1 MTLFILAVAV
11 LGGALALTLFVAAAF
26 RVVVSTNEVHI
37 IQKKK
42 TSISYGKGQ
51 EAGNVYYAFPSW
63 IPLVG
68 ISRIILPVSNFD
80 ITLEGYEAFDKD
92 KVPFRVDVVGFFRIS
107 NAVEAAEKIE
117 SFEHLKTQLTQIIN
131 GAIRTVFSG
140 KTIIEIMEERSTIS
154 VLFNQEVQPQLI
166 HWGVENV
173 RSAEIMDIQDSQNSK
188 VIQMIKEK
196 KSSAIER
203 DSRVEIADNLKTANI
218 AEIQAAKEADMSRQN
233 AQREVGEKT
242 AEKEKLV
249 GVANQISAQEVASHT
264 KVTREKEMEVKK
276 VEQVNQAEINKA
288 QALID
293 ADREKQMRTIAAEA
307 LKLEQAQK
315 AEADLIT
322 QTKNAEGKLVEMTKN
337 AQGIKAEWESKAG
350 AEKLMQV
357 ALVTGAIELAS
368 KIAENP
374 DYMTYL
380 QNIEAIKASQNVGT
394 AKAEALKSADLK
406 ILANGGNV
414 DTGMNSLLDV
424 FSGKGWTA
432 MASMLE
438 NLNNSELG
446 KDLISKFLKPKK
458 TEEVVPPVDKAP
470 TK

>member
-154 VLFNQEVQPQLI
+154 VLFNKKFN
-166 HWGVENV
+166 H
-173 RSAEIMDIQDSQNSK
+173 NSF
-188 VIQMIKEK
+188 I
-196 KSSAIER
+196 
-203 DSRVEIADNLKTANI
+203 
-218 AEIQAAKEADMSRQN
+218 
-233 AQREVGEKT
+233 GE
-242 AEKEKLV
+242 
-249 GVANQISAQEVASHT
+249 
-264 KVTREKEMEVKK
+264 
-276 VEQVNQAEINKA
+276 
-288 QALID
+288 
-293 ADREKQMRTIAAEA
+293 
-307 LKLEQAQK
+307 
-315 AEADLIT
+315 
-322 QTKNAEGKLVEMTKN
+322 
-337 AQGIKAEWESKAG
+337 
-350 AEKLMQV
+350 
-357 ALVTGAIELAS
+357 
-368 KIAENP
+368 
-374 DYMTYL
+374 
-380 QNIEAIKASQNVGT
+380 
-394 AKAEALKSADLK
+394 
-406 ILANGGNV
+406 
-414 DTGMNSLLDV
+414 
-424 FSGKGWTA
+424 
-432 MASMLE
+432 
-438 NLNNSELG
+438 
-446 KDLISKFLKPKK
+446 
-458 TEEVVPPVDKAP
+458 
-470 TK
+470 